1 MSETHIPGQTTRT
14 AQRPP
19 QDFTQP
25 VHHLDLDEDCAS
37 LLEEASSNPSH
48 RAAKTLSKDSSMSV
62 AIVAIIGGAEVK
74 DHSAYGSALI
84 QTLRGHVSLSVND
97 TEVDLPVGQAISLA
111 SQVPIALARQWTA
124 SCSW

>member
-14 AQRPP
+14 AQRAAE
-19 QDFTQP
+19 DFTQP

-62 AIVAIIGGAEVK
+62 AIIGGAEVR

-84 QTLRGHVSLSVND
+84 PTLRGYVSLSVND
-97 TEVDLPVGQAISLA
+97 TEVDLPVGQGQPGAHRLSATVDSVVLL
-111 SQVPIALARQWTA
+111 VVGGEK
-124 SCSW
+124 

>member
-14 AQRPP
+14 AQRAP

-48 RAAKTLSKDSSMSV
+48 RAAKTLSKDSSISV
-62 AIVAIIGGAEVK
+62 AIVAIIGG
-74 DHSAYGSALI
+74 
-84 QTLRGHVSLSVND
+84 ND

-124 SCSW
+124 SCSL